1 MKTKLQK
8 MIDVENIVL
17 DDLFGGKTYNKLGYY
32 CSGRRENR
40 DKGERIIEFRL
51 VGKPEIDIVIRTNDK
66 S

>member
-40 DKGERIIEFRL
+40 DKGERTIEFRL
-51 VGKPEIDIVIRTNDK
+51 VGKPEIDIVIRANDK